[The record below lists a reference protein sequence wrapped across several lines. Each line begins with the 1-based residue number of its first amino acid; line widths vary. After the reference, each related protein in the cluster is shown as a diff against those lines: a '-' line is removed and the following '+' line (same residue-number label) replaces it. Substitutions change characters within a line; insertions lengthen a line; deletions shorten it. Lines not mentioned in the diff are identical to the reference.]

1 LTLTSVLQVEDEEA
15 EEVKAEVDEDAEKKD
30 GKKTKKIT
38 AKEVLQTS
46 KK

>member
-1 LTLTSVLQVEDEEA
+1 VEEA
-15 EEVKAEVDEDAEKKD
+15 KAEVKEVDEDEDAEKKD

-38 AKEVLQTS
+38 AKEVLQSS